1 MQCSSCII
9 SIDIIMD
16 ISIIHHHRNSTS
28 TSVSISIRKMV
39 HVINNAKHV
48 RWKQIKGTEE
58 EESKKKQDF

>member
-28 TSVSISIRKMV
+28 TSIRKMV